1 MGAAPRVG
9 VALRRCLPSC
19 AALRPAA
26 DPLPPLVLPPCR
38 QQATALQADKDEL
51 ELKLAVAKSD
61 RAAAVANLQG
71 EVASLQ
77 SRLSRAN
84 KAAKE
89 AQEQARAAEACLAE
103 AASAA
108 GASRDE
114 ETGLRQRLQAAEALA
129 QQQAQQLEALRS
141 EAAQAEQVGA
151 AWVVLPGWLRAR
163 PSCHSSAGPLCFQ
176 RTPCRA
182 AAAPPMPQ
190 RHQEELAR
198 ERQAHAEEAA
208 LLRQERDVALEVG
221 AHRCLAGQMGQQQR
235 SL

>member
-1 MGAAPRVG
+1 M
-9 VALRRCLPSC
+9 RRCLPSC

-38 QQATALQADKDEL
+38 QQATALQAEKDEL

-71 EVASLQ
+71 DVASLQ

-89 AQEQARAAEACLAE
+89 AQEQARAAEARLAE
-103 AASAA
+103 ATSAAASAA

-114 ETGLRQRLQAAEALA
+114 EAGLRQRLQAAEALA
-129 QQQAQQLEALRS
+129 QQQAQQLEALRDD
-141 EAAQAEQVGA
+141 AAQAEQVGA

-163 PSCHSSAGPLCFQ
+163 PSCHLWAGPLCLHRCTQ
-176 RTPCRA
+176 LRTMLLPLLPCRSATRRSWPESGRRTPRRRRFC
-182 AAAPPMPQ
+182 
-190 RHQEELAR
+190 
-198 ERQAHAEEAA
+198 
-208 LLRQERDVALEVG
+208 G
-221 AHRCLAGQMGQQQR
+221 R
-235 SL
+235 SAMWRWK